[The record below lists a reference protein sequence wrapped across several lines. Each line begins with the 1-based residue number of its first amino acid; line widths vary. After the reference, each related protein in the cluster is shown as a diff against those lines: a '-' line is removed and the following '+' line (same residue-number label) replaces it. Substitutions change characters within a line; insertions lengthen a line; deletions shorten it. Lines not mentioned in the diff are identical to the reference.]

1 MKAMKQ
7 VVPGEDLPI
16 EFLTNGTGFQVED
29 SQGTI
34 PPALPFYRTQGGD
47 CVIRWQLSWKQR
59 IKIALSGNLWHFVR
73 LASQGSLQPF
83 RLYAECPLSVSHEV
97 KQKTKVSGPVDAR
110 VYMSARGMLDDIGF
124 CETGFLKIV
133 NGWYEI
139 SGYEKLGRFE
149 TQNEALAAL
158 AKGLR
163 KKNKGK
169 WWER

>member
-7 VVPGEDLPI
+7 VVPGENLPM
-16 EFLTNGTGFQVED
+16 EFLTNGTGFQIED
-29 SQGTI
+29 HTGTI
-34 PPALPFYRTQGGD
+34 PPPLPFYRTSTGD
-47 CVIRWQLSWKQR
+47 CVIRWQLSWRQR

-83 RLYAECPLSVSHEV
+83 RIYAECPLSVSHETE
-97 KQKTKVSGPVDAR
+97 QRIEEGPVVPR
-110 VYMSARGMLDDIGF
+110 VYMSGRGMLDDIGF
-124 CETGFLKIV
+124 CETGFLKMV
-133 NGWYEI
+133 NGFYEI

-149 TQNEALAAL
+149 TQNAALDAL
-158 AKGLR
+158 AKVLR